1 MLLEECT
8 NAIGAVVVV
17 SKFWW
22 GSSFFTSIPSAVGGG
37 LVESLMIEVDR
48 IVRGKID
55 VVGSKISSLCST
67 VSLDA
72 SIVGSLSLLLVSSLL
87 LSSTTPFVVHNSIA
101 NSVGGKVGSER
112 GVEVVD
118 RSIIDDG
125 VISGVASGCDMVE
138 VSKLS
143 LGSGVTRAVS
153 SVVVASI
160 FGTFF
165 MSPFFSLSL
174 VALSLLSSLEVT
186 VVVRGTGAGAKVSLS
201 FVVSIIV
208 VVALGVVM
216 MDATSDDGDV
226 VVSTT
231 VSSFAAPWLGN
242 GSLSPVAVVVA
253 GADMTA
259 SVAVVVMGMVV
270 FAATAASSSSSSFVT
285 SNTEVSIGKEIT
297 AISIVSVTV

>member
-1 MLLEECT
+1 
-8 NAIGAVVVV
+8 
-17 SKFWW
+17 
-22 GSSFFTSIPSAVGGG
+22 
-37 LVESLMIEVDR
+37 
-48 IVRGKID
+48 
-55 VVGSKISSLCST
+55 
-67 VSLDA
+67 
-72 SIVGSLSLLLVSSLL
+72 
-87 LSSTTPFVVHNSIA
+87 
-101 NSVGGKVGSER
+101 
-112 GVEVVD
+112 
-118 RSIIDDG
+118 
-125 VISGVASGCDMVE
+125 MVE

-160 FGTFF
+160 FGSFF
-165 MSPFFSLSL
+165 TSALFSLSL

-216 MDATSDDGDV
+216 MDATSDDGNV
-226 VVSTT
+226 VMSTT
-231 VSSFAAPWLGN
+231 VSTFATLWLGN

-297 AISIVSVTV
+297 ATSIISVTV